1 MICRPMLQTIALE
14 VNPKAILRGYN
25 HLIIA
30 NNLGEKFTILLLF
43 ARIHRDNSG
52 TNLYEKPH
60 WIHSNGVSL

>member
-1 MICRPMLQTIALE
+1 MLQTIALE

-43 ARIHRDNSG
+43 ARI
-52 TNLYEKPH
+52 KPEVRSCYRVIV
-60 WIHSNGVSL
+60 WP

>member
-1 MICRPMLQTIALE
+1 MLQTIALE

-60 WIHSNGVSL
+60 WMHSNGVFW

>member
-30 NNLGEKFTILLLF
+30 NNQGEKFTILLRF
-43 ARIHRDNSG
+43 ARI
-52 TNLYEKPH
+52 KPEVRSCYRVIV
-60 WIHSNGVSL
+60 WP